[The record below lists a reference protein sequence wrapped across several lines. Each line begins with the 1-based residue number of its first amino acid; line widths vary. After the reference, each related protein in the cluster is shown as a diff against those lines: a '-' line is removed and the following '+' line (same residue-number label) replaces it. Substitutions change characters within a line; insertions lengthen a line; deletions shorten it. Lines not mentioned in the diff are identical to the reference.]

1 MFCVY
6 KQKRRN
12 IIVTSN
18 VYCRPGDAY
27 SECLKM
33 DHMVELLKLEAFGKV
48 KSGQTLE
55 QQLQALTSKLV
66 APDMPQTSAVLE
78 RIPASESY
86 PGAIYR
92 LAGDR

>member
-1 MFCVY
+1 MMSQNTVLFHVHCY
-6 KQKRRN
+6 
-12 IIVTSN
+12 
-18 VYCRPGDAY
+18 PGDAY

-48 KSGQTLE
+48 KSGKTLE

-66 APDMPQTSAVLE
+66 APEMPETSAVLD
-78 RIPASESY
+78 RITASESH